1 MSQIFHSAASSPN
14 LCVKDSIL
22 CSFFLVCQ
30 FVIYKT
36 RIQSLCALF
45 IFFAVRETHKTPH
58 SGLTHLKRQRRM
70 SFHFLAHIQ
79 RRALTRGGAP
89 VHLQRPPR
97 LLSERVRLQPA
108 PLLAVLFVAFQQV
121 VAVVQGLVLAE
132 AHLLGALYKNRLE
145 AVYGA
150 VIGSLFF
157 WGSMRCNT

>member
-45 IFFAVRETHKTPH
+45 ILLVYAKLTHPH